1 MVSQTEGRALAPHM
15 TNALILFA
23 LVYAIHL
30 APAFTPP
37 TLPVV
42 VLFTLQS
49 HLPIAV
55 VIVVAAAGAA
65 LGRLTLALLFR
76 TFAHR
81 LPAKFR
87 GNLEA
92 AHGALERR
100 RGSRLVIPGL
110 FLFGASSAP
119 LFEAAGLTGL
129 RLLPLTGLYFVGR
142 LPRYSLYATAAE
154 QLRQTGFWQSFRET
168 LISPVGIAVQLLMI
182 ALIVALVRTDWS
194 RRRKR

>member
-1 MVSQTEGRALAPHM
+1 MTE
-15 TNALILFA
+15 ALILI
-23 LVYAIHL
+23 LIVYAIHL

-42 VLFTLQS
+42 VLFTLQG

-55 VIVVAAAGAA
+55 VIGAAAAGAA

-76 TFAHR
+76 MFAHR
-81 LPAKFR
+81 LPARLR

-92 AHGALERR
+92 AHSAIERR
-100 RGSRLVIPGL
+100 RGSRWMVPGL

-129 RLLPLTGLYFVGR
+129 RMLPLTGLYFVGR
-142 LPRYSLYATAAE
+142 LPRYWLYAAGAE
-154 QLRQTGFWQSFRET
+154 SLRRTDFWSNFRDT
-168 LISPVGIAVQLLMI
+168 LTSPFGVAIQLLMI
-182 ALIVALVRTDWS
+182 ALIVALIRTDWN
-194 RRRKR
+194 RWLKR